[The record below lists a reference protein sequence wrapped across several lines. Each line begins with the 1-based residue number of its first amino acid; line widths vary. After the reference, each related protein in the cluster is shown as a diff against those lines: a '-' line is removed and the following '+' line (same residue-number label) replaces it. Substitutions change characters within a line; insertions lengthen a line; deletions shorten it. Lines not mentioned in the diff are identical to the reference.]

1 AVVMPLSRYSPV
13 GLFGPTSI
21 PAFCWRI
28 TRHNTLTALADLS
41 PQQRASIFFPAAAP
55 LLAEQQDRRTPSFA
69 CAAA

>member
-1 AVVMPLSRYSPV
+1 MRDRLEPVILQARRDALRPTGLLS
-13 GLFGPTSI
+13 
-21 PAFCWRI
+21 
-28 TRHNTLTALADLS
+28 ADLPRDAVCDPAYS